1 MRMEADLVGRD
12 SDIQSSS
19 SSKQA
24 LSNSPPLLHNNGI
37 AFRIKL
43 ADGSDKHTCRFRDT
57 RV

>member
-19 SSKQA
+19 KQA
-24 LSNSPPLLHNNGI
+24 LSNSPPLSHNNGI

-43 ADGSDKHTCRFRDT
+43 ANGSDKHTCRFRDT